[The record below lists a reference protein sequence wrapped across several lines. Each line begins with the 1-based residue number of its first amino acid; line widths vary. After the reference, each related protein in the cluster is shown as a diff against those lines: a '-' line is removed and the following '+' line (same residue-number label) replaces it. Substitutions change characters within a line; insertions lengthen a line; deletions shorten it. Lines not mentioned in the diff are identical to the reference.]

1 LSLVVSL
8 VRVVIDLA
16 LNFTIYFS
24 KLINIV
30 CTFKDYLGPLAAYAQ
45 AADINLVEKTVV
57 SAYANVLD
65 FS

>member
-1 LSLVVSL
+1 M
-8 VRVVIDLA
+8 
-16 LNFTIYFS
+16 YFS

-45 AADINLVEKTVV
+45 AVDIDLVERIVV
-57 SAYANVLD
+57 STYANVLD